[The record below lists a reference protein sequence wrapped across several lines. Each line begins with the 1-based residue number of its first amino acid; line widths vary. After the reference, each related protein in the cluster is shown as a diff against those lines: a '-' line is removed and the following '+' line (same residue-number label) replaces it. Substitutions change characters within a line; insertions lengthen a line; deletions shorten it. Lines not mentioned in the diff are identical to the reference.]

1 MKKIKMTALA
11 ATLGLMSI
19 SFNASAADKNQTVS
33 VTEIAS
39 AIAFQL
45 AQGAVKQCTAQ
56 GYKVSATVVDMSGN
70 VLAQLRENGAG
81 IHTLDSSRKKAF
93 TVVSMKRPSGDLM
106 KLVADKPIMQPLQNM
121 DENLLFLTGGIPVT
135 LNDVQIG
142 AIGVGGAPGG
152 HLDVACAEEAIKA
165 VF

>member
-1 MKKIKMTALA
+1 MKTIKMTALA

-19 SFNASAADKNQTVS
+19 SFNASAADKDHTVS
-33 VTEIAS
+33 VTEISS
-39 AIAFQL
+39 ATAFQL
-45 AQGAVKQCTAQ
+45 AQGAVNQCKAQ

-106 KLVADKPIMQPLQNM
+106 KLVADKPILQPLQNM
-121 DENLLFLTGGIPVT
+121 DENLLFLAGGIPVT